1 MYQGALTSQALTR
14 LIPWA
19 GLGFFIISPLFTPL
33 FSRKLGQPG
42 TQMSW
47 GLRVREASL
56 LTFGGRGWAMF
67 NGNGAYR

>member
-19 GLGFFIISPLFTPL
+19 GLGLFIISPLFTPL

>member
-1 MYQGALTSQALTR
+1 MTKLM
-14 LIPWA
+14 PWA

-47 GLRVREASL
+47 ELRVREASL
-56 LTFGGRGWAMF
+56 LTFGGRGWGVL